1 MKFSIAR
8 DPLLAALVKPL
19 GLAASGHAI
28 PILSHFL
35 IQADTHLAF
44 TATNLET
51 EMTAQVDADI
61 EEGGALTLPARKMA
75 DIVRALPAG
84 AMIRLETIGHQ
95 AKITSGRSRF
105 QVSTLPADD
114 YPLFSAQEGWRSI
127 ACTPDNLLVLFTHVA
142 YAQAKGDVR
151 FYLNGLYLT
160 HDEEHLIAVAT
171 NGHRLASYQVPY
183 HGDSESFA
191 IIIPSQAVAEIIRL
205 LKDEASCTLEIAP
218 SALRLTLSASQII
231 TKLIGG
237 RYPDY
242 KRIIPASY
250 QHQARVDRETLR
262 QALLRVRIFSTEK
275 LRGVM
280 LNLDPGK
287 ITIKTTN
294 AYQDQAE
301 DVIDAETTASDV
313 RVGFQ
318 NEYLLD
324 ALQATSE
331 EQVILRLNGSQGPML
346 IQGLGREEHIQIVMP
361 MLI

>member
-19 GLAASGHAI
+19 GLAATGHAI
-28 PILSHFL
+28 PILSHFRV
-35 IQADTHLAF
+35 QAEAYLAF

-51 EMTAQVDADI
+51 EMTSQVDADI
-61 EEGGALTLPARKMA
+61 EEGGTMTIPARKLA

-127 ACTPDNLLVLFTHVA
+127 TCTPETLLTLLTHVA

-171 NGHRLASYQVPY
+171 DGHRLASYQVPY
-183 HGDSESFA
+183 QGNSEPFA

-205 LKDEASCTLEIAP
+205 LKDEASCILEIAP
-218 SALRLTLSASQII
+218 SALRLTLSASQIT
-231 TKLIGG
+231 TKLIDG

-242 KRIIPASY
+242 QRIIPASY

-262 QALLRVRIFSTEK
+262 QALLRVRILSTEK
-275 LRGVM
+275 LRGVT

-287 ITIKTTN
+287 ITLKTTN
-294 AYQDQAE
+294 TYQDQAE

-361 MLI
+361 MLA